1 MLRSEEDVPIIAS
14 ATIAGIQTPMKVKS
28 EHSENGVLKQLLM
41 AEQQLPQHS
50 SNCLQQSLQQLV
62 MLSQHLPHPL
72 QQIIMNYRLKQL
84 WHFYISLDNIAFSII
99 PICCIFAQPNKSQE
113 FHNRNSDRCISTLI
127 SLVKHTAGAQ
137 HSTDIFQS

>member
-1 MLRSEEDVPIIAS
+1 MWQIAMMIRCNLMSFWHMLRSEEDVPIIAS

-84 WHFYISLDNIAFSII
+84 WHFYISLDNIAFSIYTNLLYF
-99 PICCIFAQPNKSQE
+99 CSA
-113 FHNRNSDRCISTLI
+113 
-127 SLVKHTAGAQ
+127 
-137 HSTDIFQS
+137 